1 MEKYT
6 VTGHIGEGAHGIVLK
21 ARCLETGEIVAL
33 KKVPLKKLENGI
45 PCSVLREIKALQ
57 QLDHANV
64 VKLLDVFPYGSSVAL
79 VFEYMPTDLSVLLY
93 DPDTPLTEAQV
104 KAYMSMLLK
113 GVDYCHSL
121 GIMHRDLKP
130 ANLLISCTG
139 WLKIADF
146 GLACLLDNNPNKQYS
161 HQVATRWYRAPELLY
176 GARQYNQG
184 VDLWAVGCIFGE
196 MLNCFPLF
204 RGDNDIEQ
212 LSLVLRALGTPDE
225 QSWPGITELPDYNKI
240 SFPEYSVMPLEQLV
254 PDVSNIARDLL
265 SKFLVYDSDK
275 RIEAAS
281 FKYAAKKLK
290 SQMYNE
296 IDLLVVRMILACLV
310 DQMMRMILACLVDQV
325 MRMIL
330 ACLVDQVMRMILAC
344 LVDQVMRMILA
355 CLVDQVIRVK
365 EALEHE
371 YFYSLPLQ
379 SCPCDLPKPKVGKH
393 GLCPN
398 IPSPELHISVST
410 FG

>member
-6 VTGHIGEGAHGIVLK
+6 ITGRIGEGAHGIVLK
-21 ARCLETGEIVAL
+21 GRCLETGEIVAI
-33 KKVPLKKLENGI
+33 KKVPLKKLDNGI

-57 QLDHANV
+57 QLNHENV

-93 DPDTPLTEAQV
+93 DPDEPLKEAQI

-121 GIMHRDLKP
+121 RIMHRDLKP

-146 GLACLLDNNPNKQYS
+146 GLACLLDNNPDKQYS

-176 GARQYNQG
+176 GARHYNQG

-225 QSWPGITELPDYNKI
+225 QSWPGVTELPDYKKI
-240 SFPEYSVMPLEQLV
+240 SFPEYSAIPLEQLV
-254 PDVSNIARDLL
+254 PDVSNIARDFL

-275 RIEAAS
+275 RIQAA
-281 FKYAAKKLK
+281 
-290 SQMYNE
+290 E
-296 IDLLVVRMILACLV
+296 
-310 DQMMRMILACLVDQV
+310 
-325 MRMIL
+325 
-330 ACLVDQVMRMILAC
+330 
-344 LVDQVMRMILA
+344 
-355 CLVDQVIRVK
+355 
-365 EALEHE
+365 
-371 YFYSLPLQ
+371 

-398 IPSPELHISVST
+398 IPSPELHIPVSN